1 MPGAEAVETAAAA
14 GAGVGIAD
22 AAAVEP
28 TEDEILSDV
37 TDAPEGGAA
46 VDGTDGQGAGAGAGA
61 ADPDGAQQDP
71 AEGLNPDE
79 VAAAIPAE
87 LRDLLSDPKR
97 APHLQ
102 RAFNQLADYS
112 KLGTVRDA
120 RAFAQEF
127 PGGVQEAVDYKTR
140 ALDLADWDA
149 QYESGDPKQ
158 QGDLVH
164 SWYQHAADAGRPEA
178 FRGIVRVGLD
188 ELKRNDPEGFKELTG
203 GTIEQSLGGNLMS
216 TDGQQ
221 WNLAAQIE
229 AINEAIR
236 TKDTESLAGLS
247 YFLARELSA
256 LGLAKR
262 QEGGR
267 QTKEAE
273 QFKQRESTIAER
285 EKAVETERQNLFN
298 TAANADIEG
307 QLGRSIDQRLADVL
321 KGTAF
326 NDKGKAK
333 IKADIV
339 RELNNRLASDRAYNQ
354 RVNQMAKEARY
365 NPAQRQKLVEFVV
378 NRAKALIAGVARDVI
393 GERTAEFVQQT
404 KETNARRENGAR
416 ARVDITGGQS
426 ARTGAGIGHL
436 SRDQIREMSD
446 AEKDK
451 YL

>member
-14 GAGVGIAD
+14 GAGVGAGAD

-37 TDAPEGGAA
+37 TTATEDGAA
-46 VDGTDGQGAGAGAGA
+46 VDGTDGQGAGTGT
-61 ADPDGAQQDP
+61 ADPDGTQQDP
-71 AEGLNPDE
+71 ADALNPDE

-120 RAFAQEF
+120 RTFAEQF
-127 PGGVQEAVDYKTR
+127 PGGVQEAVEYKTR
-140 ALDLADWDA
+140 ALDLADWDG
-149 QYESGDPKQ
+149 QYESADPKQ

-164 SWYQHAADAGRPEA
+164 TWYQHAVEMGRPEA

-203 GTIEQSLGGNLMS
+203 GTIEQSLGGDLVA
-216 TDGQQ
+216 TDGQR
-221 WNLAAQIE
+221 WNLAAQVE

-236 TKDTESLAGLS
+236 TKDSESLAGLS
-247 YFLARELSA
+247 YFLVRELGA
-256 LGLAKR
+256 LGLGKR

-273 QFKQRESTIAER
+273 QFKQRETSVAER
-285 EKAVETERQNLFN
+285 EKAIEVERQNLFN

-307 QLGRSIDQRLADVL
+307 HLGRSIDQRLADVL

-333 IKADIV
+333 IKTDIV

-378 NRAKALIAGVARDVI
+378 NRAKALIATVARDVI

-404 KETNARRENGAR
+404 KDTNARRENGAR

-426 ARTGAGIGHL
+426 GRAGAGMGHMT
-436 SRDQIREMSD
+436 REQIQNMPD